1 MQNLNKNT
9 KFRDGNSFLTN
20 DIPNISNLGYLKYCF
35 RIGQEYEHNPAQPFV
50 AKIKNYVL
58 EMFCDYNKYCFIKHL
73 ICKRLDDIVYL
84 ETQLKAEYKTEE
96 VNKQVDIPEFMK
108 ERV

>member
-1 MQNLNKNT
+1 MAYVIYPETQCQLE
-9 KFRDGNSFLTN
+9 
-20 DIPNISNLGYLKYCF
+20 ISTEILANNGVRF
-35 RIGQEYEHNPAQPFV
+35 RIGHEYEHNPAQPFV

-84 ETQLKAEYKTEE
+84 ENQLKVEYKQAEGI
-96 VNKQVDIPEFMK
+96 KSVDVPEFMK

>member
-1 MQNLNKNT
+1 MAYCIYPETLCQLE
-9 KFRDGNSFLTN
+9 
-20 DIPNISNLGYLKYCF
+20 ISTEILVDNGVRF

-58 EMFCDYNKYCFIKHL
+58 EIFCDWNKFCFIKHL

-96 VNKQVDIPEFMK
+96 ENKQVDIPEFMK
-108 ERV
+108 ERVQ